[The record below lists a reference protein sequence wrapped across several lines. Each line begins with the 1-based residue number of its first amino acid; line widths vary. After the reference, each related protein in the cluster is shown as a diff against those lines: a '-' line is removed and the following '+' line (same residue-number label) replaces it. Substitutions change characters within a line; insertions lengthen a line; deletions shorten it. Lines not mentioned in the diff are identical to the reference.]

1 MIKVKLEANEVELAL
16 SIAVKRYI
24 GNLRMGKTF
33 SYGYTKGIK
42 SQLTDGI
49 LGALGEVAYAKAT
62 NSFYNGSYSD
72 DNQFYSDSDFQNNI
86 EIRTQEKKSYNFLL
100 IRPGEKKGTYI
111 LIIKDNNEDFN
122 FSIMGSF
129 IYNDDLP
136 PEKLSNFGYQDRP
149 VAYKIELKEL
159 KPLEKDVRQ
168 DKF

>member
-16 SIAVKRYI
+16 NIAAKRYI
-24 GNLRMGKTF
+24 GNLRMGKSF
-33 SYGYTKGIK
+33 SYGHSGGFKRTI
-42 SQLTDGI
+42 SDGI

-72 DNQFYSDSDFQNNI
+72 DKQFYSDSDFQNNI

-100 IRPGEKKGTYI
+100 IRPGEKKGKYI

-122 FSIMGSF
+122 FSVMGSF
-129 IYNDDLP
+129 IYNNDLP
-136 PEKLSNFGYQDRP
+136 PEKLTHLGHFERP
-149 VAYKIELKEL
+149 PVYKIELKEL
-159 KPLEKDVRQ
+159 KPMEEDVRQ

>member
-1 MIKVKLEANEVELAL
+1 MIKVKLAPNEVELAL
-16 SIAVKRYI
+16 NVAAKRYI
-24 GNLRMGKTF
+24 GNLRMGKSF
-33 SYGYTKGIK
+33 SYGHSGGFKRTI
-42 SQLTDGI
+42 SDGI

-111 LIIKDNNEDFN
+111 LIIKENNEDFN
-122 FSIMGSF
+122 FSVMGSF

-149 VAYKIELKEL
+149 AAYKIELKEL
-159 KPLEKDVRQ
+159 KPMEEDVRE

>member
-1 MIKVKLEANEVELAL
+1 MLKVKLEPNEVELAL
-16 SIAVKRYI
+16 NIASKRYI

-86 EIRTQEKKSYNFLL
+86 EIRSQEKKSYNYLM
-100 IRPGEKKGTYI
+100 IRPGEKKGKYFLI
-111 LIIKDNNEDFN
+111 LKDNDKDFN

-129 IYNDDLP
+129 IYNNDLP
-136 PEKLSNFGYQDRP
+136 PEKLTHLGHFERP
-149 VAYKIELKEL
+149 PVYKIELKEL
-159 KPLEKDVRQ
+159 TNMEEDVRQ

>member
-1 MIKVKLEANEVELAL
+1 MIKIKLEPNEVELAL
-16 SIAVKRYI
+16 NIASKRYI

-42 SQLTDGI
+42 SQLTDGV

-86 EIRTQEKKSYNFLL
+86 EIRCQEKKVNNFLI
-100 IRPGEKKGTYI
+100 IRPGEKKGKYI
-111 LIIKDNNEDFN
+111 LVIKDNDKDFN
-122 FSIMGSF
+122 FTIMGSF

-136 PEKLSNFGYQDRP
+136 PEKLTDFGYTQRP
-149 VAYKIELKEL
+149 PAYKIELKEL
-159 KPLEKDVRQ
+159 NPRLE
-168 DKF
+168 

>member
-16 SIAVKRYI
+16 NVAAKRYI
-24 GNLRMGKTF
+24 GNLRMGKSF
-33 SYGYTKGIK
+33 SYGHSGGFKRTI
-42 SQLTDGI
+42 SDGI
-49 LGALGEVAYAKAT
+49 LGALGEVAYAKGT

-72 DNQFYSDSDFQNNI
+72 DKQFYSDSDFQNNI
-86 EIRTQEKKSYNFLL
+86 EIRTQEKKPYNFLL
-100 IRPGEKKGTYI
+100 IRPGEKKGNYI

-136 PEKLSNFGYQDRP
+136 PEKLSNFGYEQRP
-149 VAYKIELKEL
+149 AAYKIELKEL
-159 KPLEKDVRQ
+159 KPLEENVRQ

>member
-16 SIAVKRYI
+16 NVAAKRYI
-24 GNLRMGKTF
+24 GNLRMGKGF

-49 LGALGEVAYAKAT
+49 LGSLGEVAYAKAT

-72 DNQFYSDSDFQNNI
+72 DKQFYSDSDFQNNI
-86 EIRTQEKKSYNFLL
+86 EIRTQDKKEYNFLL
-100 IRPGEKKGTYI
+100 IRPGEKKGKYI
-111 LIIKDNNEDFN
+111 LIIKDNDKDFN

-129 IYNDDLP
+129 LFKEDI
-136 PEKLSNFGYQDRP
+136 PERLTDFGYPNRP
-149 VAYKIELKEL
+149 PAYKILIKEL
-159 KPLEKDVRQ
+159 KPMEEDVRQ

>member
-16 SIAVKRYI
+16 NIASKRYI

-86 EIRTQEKKSYNFLL
+86 EIRSQEKKSYNYLM
-100 IRPGEKKGTYI
+100 IRPGEKKGKYFLI
-111 LIIKDNNEDFN
+111 LKDNDKDFN
-122 FSIMGSF
+122 FSIIGSF

-136 PEKLSNFGYQDRP
+136 PEKLTHLGHFERP
-149 VAYKIELKEL
+149 PVYKIELKEL
-159 KPLEKDVRQ
+159 KPMEEDVRQ

>member
-1 MIKVKLEANEVELAL
+1 MIKVKLEPNEVELAL
-16 SIAVKRYI
+16 NIASKRYI

-49 LGALGEVAYAKAT
+49 LGALSEVAYAKAT

-72 DNQFYSDSDFQNNI
+72 NKQFYSDSDFQNNI
-86 EIRTQEKKSYNFLL
+86 EIRTQEKKSYNYLM
-100 IRPGEKKGTYI
+100 IRPGEKKGKYFLI
-111 LIIKDNNEDFN
+111 LKDNDKDFN
-122 FSIMGSF
+122 FSIIGSF

-136 PEKLSNFGYQDRP
+136 PEKLTHLGHFERP
-149 VAYKIELKEL
+149 PVYKIELKEL
-159 KPLEKDVRQ
+159 KPMEEDVRQ

>member
-1 MIKVKLEANEVELAL
+1 MIKIKLEPNEVELAL
-16 SIAVKRYI
+16 NIAAKRYI
-24 GNLRMGKTF
+24 GNLKMGKTF

-100 IRPGEKKGTYI
+100 IRPGEKKGKYI
-111 LIIKDNNEDFN
+111 LIIHEGDYE
-122 FSIMGSF
+122 FSILGWFPF
-129 IYNDDLP
+129 INDM
-136 PEKLSNFGYQDRP
+136 PERLTNFGYNNRP
-149 VAYKIELKEL
+149 AVYKVDIKEL
-159 KPLEKDVRQ
+159 YNINDL
-168 DKF
+168 